1 MISPPFRGLLR
12 EPVGLYYLAGVLK
25 AEGISTTIMDFNI
38 QQPIIKD
45 FHKYLRRRRPKV
57 IGVTSYTFNFSAT
70 VKILEEVRRCLPG
83 SITALGGVHASALPR
98 EVLRRTNALDYV
110 VVGEGEYT
118 FLELCRRVLNGEEVK
133 DLQGISLKDG
143 EKIVVNPPS
152 HRLVDLNELPFPDR
166 GMLPLEKYPVASV
179 QTSRGCPYSCIFCN
193 INQFYGR
200 RIRFRDPKSVVNE
213 CSILVNK
220 YNKNN
225 IFFFGDAFTIN
236 PDWVE
241 EFCDEIIRRGLRF
254 TWGCETRVDNVSFP
268 LLRKMSMAGCR
279 EVQYGIDYG
288 DEEVLKLLGKDIS
301 VAEIDDAVRWAKEA
315 GLFVGGFFIFNVPG
329 ENEETMERTFNLIQR
344 VPVDAIEVNLLTPY
358 PGTPIWHRP
367 GDFGMRIINF
377 DFDYYTTKR
386 YVMENINFPRS
397 RFIPAFR
404 RLLKRLNLIPVPG
417 YQPEIYDFLERPPR
431 IEVWKRRR
439 FLDLLR
445 SPFKALQTDSF
456 STRL

>member
-1 MISPPFRGLLR
+1 M
-12 EPVGLYYLAGVLK
+12 GLYYLAGVLK

-45 FHKYLRRRRPKV
+45 FHKYLRKNRPKV
-57 IGVTSYTFNFSAT
+57 IGVTSYTFNFSAA
-70 VKILEEVRRCLPG
+70 VKILEEVRRCLPR
-83 SITALGGVHASALPR
+83 SITVLGGVHASALPG
-98 EVLRRTNALDYV
+98 EVLRRTDALDYV
-110 VVGEGEYT
+110 VIGEGECT

-133 DLQGISLKDG
+133 DLQGISLRDG
-143 EKIVVNPPS
+143 GKIMINPLS
-152 HRLVDLNELPFPDR
+152 HRFVDLDELPLPDR
-166 GMLPLEKYPVASV
+166 RMLPLEKYPVTSV

-200 RIRFRDPKSVVNE
+200 RIRLRDPKRVVDE

-220 YNKNN
+220 YNKDN

-236 PDWVE
+236 SDWVE

-254 TWGCETRVDNVSFP
+254 IWGCETRVDNVSLS

-279 EVQYGIDYG
+279 EIQYGIDYG
-288 DEEVLKLLGKDIS
+288 DEGVLKLLGKDIS
-301 VAEIDDAVRWAKEA
+301 VAEISDAVRWAKEA

-329 ENEETMERTFNLIQR
+329 ENEETMERTFNLIQK

-386 YVMENINFPRS
+386 YVMENLNFPRD

-404 RLLKRLNLIPVPG
+404 RLLRRLNLVPVPG

-431 IEVWKRRR
+431 IEVWRRR
-439 FLDLLR
+439 GFLGPLR
-445 SPFKALQTDSF
+445 SLFKAL
-456 STRL
+456 